1 VTEPNLDDLL
11 GDADRIAK
19 STDGAAPRFVARDYE
34 DGMMQLAEREK
45 RPSESVGASLSR
57 LHTDRDERLSKLAH
71 ALYVAETIELRD
83 ARQRE
88 VAKFAALR
96 ERHAAESPIVKATG
110 PRAAIYDAMQTYT
123 KALKRADES
132 VEAAMGRLLL
142 DGDAALAA
150 MHERYEQAA

>member
-1 VTEPNLDDLL
+1 MTEPNLDDVL
-11 GDADRIAK
+11 GDADRVAK
-19 STDGAAPRFVARDYE
+19 STNGATPRFAARDYE
-34 DGMMQLAEREK
+34 ECMLALAESEK
-45 RPSESVGASLSR
+45 RAGESVGASLSR
-57 LHTDRDERLSKLAH
+57 LHTDRDERLSKLAR

-88 VAKFAALR
+88 VAKLAALR
-96 ERHAAESPIVKATG
+96 ERHAAESPIVKSTG

-150 MHERYEQAA
+150 MHQRYEQAA